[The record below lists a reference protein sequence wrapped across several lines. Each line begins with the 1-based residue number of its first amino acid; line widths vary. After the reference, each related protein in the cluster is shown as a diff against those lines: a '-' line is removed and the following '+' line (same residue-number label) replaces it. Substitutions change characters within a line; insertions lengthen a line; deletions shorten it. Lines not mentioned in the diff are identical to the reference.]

1 VNYVR
6 HASQGVN
13 DRSKWYSTPNNSI
26 SLAKP
31 TSVTLVSSLDS
42 DKKPVI
48 HAVFSSFVNG
58 STTTDGNCHNGA
70 DGGPGVSCS
79 VEFSAPYANG
89 FGLEIHNTQGTTW
102 NGTVVDA
109 TTGEKVH
116 IGSYT
121 LPAGT
126 KGITKSQVGFV
137 EYYPWN
143 SKSNGNSVVRS

>member
-1 VNYVR
+1 M
-6 HASQGVN
+6 
-13 DRSKWYSTPNNSI
+13 
-26 SLAKP
+26 
-31 TSVTLVSSLDS
+31 
-42 DKKPVI
+42 
-48 HAVFSSFVNG
+48 
-58 STTTDGNCHNGA
+58 
-70 DGGPGVSCS
+70 SCS

-126 KGITKSQVGFV
+126 KGIAKSQVGFV
-137 EYYPWN
+137 EYFPWN
-143 SKSNGNSVVRS
+143 SGMYTCGSLPYTSVVFGVPTTSMNGAGSLSSANHYGDCVGKVPYESHKTAQWVEISVGF